1 VPGTGGEGEQAM
13 KAKKKSVLGQ
23 ALIESLTDA
32 VAYERGEKKLK
43 TVERE
48 LAPPAPEFSRTQI
61 KKLRTEIL
69 HYTQLEFA
77 SLLNVDIGTIRHWE
91 QGLRKPSRS
100 VYRLLEIIFKKP
112 EIVHEL
118 KGA

>member
-1 VPGTGGEGEQAM
+1 M
-13 KAKKKSVLGQ
+13 KAKKKSALGQ

-32 VAYERGEKKLK
+32 VAYERGEKQLK

-48 LAPPAPEFSRTQI
+48 LAPPAPEFSKSEI

-112 EIVHEL
+112 EIVQEL
-118 KGA
+118 KGAS

>member
-1 VPGTGGEGEQAM
+1 M
-13 KAKKKSVLGQ
+13 KKKKSDLGKS
-23 ALIESLTDA
+23 LIESLTDA
-32 VAYERGEKKLK
+32 VAHERGELELK
-43 TVERE
+43 VVERE
-48 LAPPAPEFSRTQI
+48 LAPPAPEFSKNEIRKI
-61 KKLRTEIL
+61 RTEIL

-100 VYRLLEIIFKKP
+100 VYRLLEIICMKP
-112 EIVHEL
+112 EIIHEL

>member
-1 VPGTGGEGEQAM
+1 M
-13 KAKKKSVLGQ
+13 KVKKKKSQLGE

-32 VAYERGEKKLK
+32 VAHERGEITLK

-48 LAPPAPEFSRTQI
+48 LAPPAPEFSRAQI
-61 KKLRTEIL
+61 KRLRTEIL
-69 HYTQLEFA
+69 HFTQLEFA

-91 QGLRKPSRS
+91 QGLRKPSGS
-100 VYRLLEIIFKKP
+100 VYRLLEIIFKRP
-112 EIVHEL
+112 DIVAEL

>member
-1 VPGTGGEGEQAM
+1 M
-13 KAKKKSVLGQ
+13 KKKKSQLGQ
-23 ALIESLTDA
+23 ALIDGLRHA
-32 VAYERGEKKLK
+32 VAHERGEEKLK

-48 LAPPAPEFSRTQI
+48 LAPPAPEFTKNQI
-61 KKLRTEIL
+61 KKLRTEVL

-77 SLLNVDIGTIRHWE
+77 SLLNVDVGTIRHWE

-100 VYRLLEIIFKKP
+100 VYRLLEIIFKRP
-112 EIVHEL
+112 DIVHEL

>member
-1 VPGTGGEGEQAM
+1 M
-13 KAKKKSVLGQ
+13 KAKKKTQLGQ
-23 ALIESLTDA
+23 ALVKGLTDA
-32 VAYERGEKKLK
+32 VAFERGETKLK

-48 LAPPAPEFSRTQI
+48 LAPPAPEFSRTEI
-61 KKLRTEIL
+61 KKLRIEIL
-69 HYTQLEFA
+69 HFTQLEFA

-112 EIVHEL
+112 EIVQEL